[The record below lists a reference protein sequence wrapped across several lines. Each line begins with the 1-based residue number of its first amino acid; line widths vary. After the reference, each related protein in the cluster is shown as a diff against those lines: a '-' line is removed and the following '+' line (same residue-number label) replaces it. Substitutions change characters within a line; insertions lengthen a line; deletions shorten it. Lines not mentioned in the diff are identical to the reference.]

1 MELSTQDPSST
12 LVLSGTSFNDKKNQV
27 SADTFNNMGNTL
39 KQDGDM
45 QAAYEAYKQALN
57 IEPNCAETYDNIGA
71 AFMEIGNTEVAI
83 AAYQQALNIAPNN
96 IKVINNLDKA
106 VKLKSK

>member
-1 MELSTQDPSST
+1 
-12 LVLSGTSFNDKKNQV
+12 
-27 SADTFNNMGNTL
+27 MGHIETAL
-39 KQDGDM
+39 
-45 QAAYEAYKQALN
+45 EAYKQALN

-83 AAYQQALNIAPNN
+83 AAYQQALNIEPDN
-96 IKVINNLDKA
+96 IKMINNLNEA